1 MTDTATSSSPSSS
14 VRSHRGFTLLEVMI
28 ALFVVAVAFTAIL
41 GLHGRNIQLVDRAN
55 HYSRATL
62 LARELLTQLQFD
74 AQNGLSDGSGT
85 FETYPEYHWTREVS
99 ETTFETV
106 KRVRL
111 QIYWDEGTPIELVY
125 FVGRNDE

>member
-1 MTDTATSSSPSSS
+1 MTDTATSNSSS
-14 VRSHRGFTLLEVMI
+14 SSWARAAGFTLIEVMV

-55 HYSRATL
+55 HFSRATL

-74 AQNGLSDGSGT
+74 AENGISDGSGT
-85 FETYPEYHWTREVS
+85 FETYPEYHWTREVAD
-99 ETTFETV
+99 TTFDTV

-111 QIYWDEGTPIELVY
+111 TIFWDGGTPVELVY
-125 FVGRNDE
+125 YVGRTDE